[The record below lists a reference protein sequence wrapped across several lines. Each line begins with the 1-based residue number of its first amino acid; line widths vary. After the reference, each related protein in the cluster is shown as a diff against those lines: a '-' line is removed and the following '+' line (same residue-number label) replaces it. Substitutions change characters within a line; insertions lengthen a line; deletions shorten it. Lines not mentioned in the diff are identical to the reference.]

1 MMEDKKQEKI
11 LTKGDITKAYIRWW
25 WTAEI
30 SNSFERMQAVAV
42 CASLGPILKKLYP
55 NKEELIAALKRHLVF
70 FNSQAIWGGLVHG
83 TSIAMEEEKAMGKE
97 IPDEVITGIKTG
109 LMGPLAGIGDTLDWG
124 TMQTLFTAIAISF
137 GTTGSLVGPLFPCLL
152 GIWLFV
158 EGLYLFRF
166 GYSLGRESVKH
177 ILAGGIVKK
186 LIDGASILGL
196 FMMGSLSAMVVKL
209 QTTVKFDVSGKDF
222 VVQEVLDKIAPGM
235 LPLGAIFLVYWLM
248 KYKKYSITKVLC
260 MLVVLSIVGA
270 AVKLF

>member
-1 MMEDKKQEKI
+1 MEDKKQEKI
-11 LTKGDITKAYIRWW
+11 LNKKDITKAYIRWW

-42 CASLGPILKKLYP
+42 CATMGPILQKLYK
-55 NKEELIAALKRHLVF
+55 NKEDLVAALKRHLIF
-70 FNSQAIWGGLVHG
+70 FNSQAIWGGLIHG
-83 TSIAMEEEKAMGKE
+83 TAIAMEEEKAMGQE

-137 GTTGSLVGPLFPCLL
+137 GATGSIVAPIFPCIL

-166 GYSLGRESVKH
+166 GYSLGRESIRH
-177 ILAGGIVKK
+177 ILSGGIVKK

-209 QTTVKFDVSGKDF
+209 NTTIKFDVSGKDF
-222 VVQEVLDKIAPGM
+222 IVQDVLDKIAPGL
-235 LPLGAIFLVYWLM
+235 LPLGAIFLVYWMM
-248 KYKKYSITKVLC
+248 KYKKMSITKVLC
-260 MLVVLSIVGA
+260 ILAVLSIVGA
-270 AVKLF
+270 VIKVF

>member
-1 MMEDKKQEKI
+1 MEDKKQEKI
-11 LTKGDITKAYIRWW
+11 LNKKDITKAYIRWW

-42 CASLGPILKKLYP
+42 CATMGPILQKLYK
-55 NKEELIAALKRHLVF
+55 NKEDLVAALKRHLIF
-70 FNSQAIWGGLVHG
+70 FNSQAIWGGLIHG
-83 TSIAMEEEKAMGKE
+83 TAIAMEEEKAMGQE

-137 GTTGSLVGPLFPCLL
+137 GATGSIVAPIFPCIL

-166 GYSLGRESVKH
+166 GYSLGRESIRH
-177 ILAGGIVKK
+177 ILSGGIVKK

-209 QTTVKFDVSGKDF
+209 
-222 VVQEVLDKIAPGM
+222 LN
-235 LPLGAIFLVYWLM
+235 
-248 KYKKYSITKVLC
+248 
-260 MLVVLSIVGA
+260 
-270 AVKLF
+270 

>member
-1 MMEDKKQEKI
+1 MEDKKQEKI
-11 LTKGDITKAYIRWW
+11 LNKKDITKAYIRWW

-42 CASLGPILKKLYP
+42 CATMGPILQKLYK
-55 NKEELIAALKRHLVF
+55 NKEDLVAALKRHLIF
-70 FNSQAIWGGLVHG
+70 FNSQAIWGGLIHG
-83 TSIAMEEEKAMGKE
+83 TAIAMEEEKAMGQE

-124 TMQTLFTAIAISF
+124 TMQILFTAIAISF
-137 GTTGSLVGPLFPCLL
+137 GATGSIVAPIFPCIL

-166 GYSLGRESVKH
+166 GYSLGRESIRH
-177 ILAGGIVKK
+177 ILSGGIVKK

-209 QTTVKFDVSGKDF
+209 NTTIKFDVSGKDF
-222 VVQEVLDKIAPGM
+222 IAQDVLDKIAPGL
-235 LPLGAIFLVYWLM
+235 LPLGAIFLVYWMM
-248 KYKKYSITKVLC
+248 KYKKMSITKVLC
-260 MLVVLSIVGA
+260 ILVVLSIVGA
-270 AVKLF
+270 VIKVF

>member
-1 MMEDKKQEKI
+1 MEDKKQEKI
-11 LTKGDITKAYIRWW
+11 LNKKDITKAYIRWW

-42 CASLGPILKKLYP
+42 CATMGPILQKLYK
-55 NKEELIAALKRHLVF
+55 NKEDLVAALKRHLIF
-70 FNSQAIWGGLVHG
+70 FNSQAIWGGLIHG
-83 TSIAMEEEKAMGKE
+83 TAIAMEEEKAMGQE

-137 GTTGSLVGPLFPCLL
+137 GATGSIVAPIFPCIL

-166 GYSLGRESVKH
+166 GYFLGRESIRH
-177 ILAGGIVKK
+177 ILSGGIVKK

-209 QTTVKFDVSGKDF
+209 NTTIKFDVSGKDF
-222 VVQEVLDKIAPGM
+222 IVQDVLDKIAPGL
-235 LPLGAIFLVYWLM
+235 LPLGAIFLVYWMM
-248 KYKKYSITKVLC
+248 KYKKMSITKVLC
-260 MLVVLSIVGA
+260 ILVVLSIVGA
-270 AVKLF
+270 VIKVF

>member
-1 MMEDKKQEKI
+1 MEDKKQEKI
-11 LTKGDITKAYIRWW
+11 LNKKDITKAYIRWW

-42 CASLGPILKKLYP
+42 CATMGPILQKLYK
-55 NKEELIAALKRHLVF
+55 NKEDLVAALKRHLIF
-70 FNSQAIWGGLVHG
+70 FNSQAIWGGLIHG
-83 TSIAMEEEKAMGKE
+83 TAIAMEEEKAMGQE

-137 GTTGSLVGPLFPCLL
+137 GATGSIVAPIFPCIL

-158 EGLYLFRF
+158 EVLYLFRF
-166 GYSLGRESVKH
+166 GYSLGRESIRH
-177 ILAGGIVKK
+177 ILSGGIVKK

-209 QTTVKFDVSGKDF
+209 NTTIKFDVSGKDF
-222 VVQEVLDKIAPGM
+222 IVQDVLDKIAPGL
-235 LPLGAIFLVYWLM
+235 LPLGAIFLVYWMM
-248 KYKKYSITKVLC
+248 KYKKMSITKVLC
-260 MLVVLSIVGA
+260 ILVVLSIVGA
-270 AVKLF
+270 VIKVF

>member
-1 MMEDKKQEKI
+1 MEDKKQEKI
-11 LTKGDITKAYIRWW
+11 LNKKDITKAYIRWW

-42 CASLGPILKKLYP
+42 CATMGPILQKLYK
-55 NKEELIAALKRHLVF
+55 NKEDLVAALKRHLIF
-70 FNSQAIWGGLVHG
+70 FNSQAIWGGLIHG
-83 TSIAMEEEKAMGKE
+83 TAIAMEEEKAMGQE

-137 GTTGSLVGPLFPCLL
+137 GATGSIVAPIFPCIL

-166 GYSLGRESVKH
+166 GYSLGRESIRH
-177 ILAGGIVKK
+177 ILSGGIVKK

-209 QTTVKFDVSGKDF
+209 NTTIKFDVSGKDF
-222 VVQEVLDKIAPGM
+222 IVQDVLDKIAPDL
-235 LPLGAIFLVYWLM
+235 LPLGAIFLVYWMM
-248 KYKKYSITKVLC
+248 KYKKMSITKVLC
-260 MLVVLSIVGA
+260 ILVVLSIVGA
-270 AVKLF
+270 VIKVF

>member
-1 MMEDKKQEKI
+1 MEDKKQEKI
-11 LTKGDITKAYIRWW
+11 LNKKDITKAYIRWW

-42 CASLGPILKKLYP
+42 CATMGPILEKLYK
-55 NKEELIAALKRHLVF
+55 NKEDLVNALKRHLIF
-70 FNSQAIWGGLVHG
+70 FNSQAIWGGLIHG
-83 TSIAMEEEKAMGKE
+83 TTIAMEEEKAMGQE

-137 GTTGSLVGPLFPCLL
+137 GATGSVVAPIFPCIL

-166 GYSLGRESVKH
+166 GYSLGRESIRH
-177 ILAGGIVKK
+177 ILSGGIVKK

-209 QTTVKFDVSGKDF
+209 NTTIKFDISGKDF
-222 VVQEVLDKIAPGM
+222 IVQDVLNKIAPGL
-235 LPLGAIFLVYWLM
+235 LPLGAIFLVYWMM
-248 KYKKYSITKVLC
+248 KYKKMSITKVLYI
-260 MLVVLSIVGA
+260 LVILSIVGA
-270 AVKLF
+270 VIRVF

>member
-1 MMEDKKQEKI
+1 MEDKKQGKI
-11 LTKGDITKAYIRWW
+11 LNKKDITKAYIRWW

-42 CASLGPILKKLYP
+42 CATMGPILQKLYK
-55 NKEELIAALKRHLVF
+55 NKEDLVLALKRHLIF
-70 FNSQAIWGGLVHG
+70 FNSQAIWGGLIHG
-83 TSIAMEEEKAMGKE
+83 TAIAMEEERAMGQE

-137 GTTGSLVGPLFPCLL
+137 GATGSIVGPVFPCIL

-166 GYSLGRESVKH
+166 GYSLGRESIKH
-177 ILAGGIVKK
+177 ILSGGIVKK

-196 FMMGSLSAMVVKL
+196 FMMGSLSATVVKL
-209 QTTVKFDVSGKDF
+209 NTTIKFDISGKDF
-222 VVQEVLDKIAPGM
+222 IVQDVLDKIAPGL
-235 LPLGAIFLVYWLM
+235 LPLGAIFLVYWMM
-248 KYKKYSITKVLC
+248 KYKKMSITKVLC
-260 MLVVLSIVGA
+260 ILVVLSIVGA
-270 AVKLF
+270 VVRIF

>member
-1 MMEDKKQEKI
+1 MEDKKQEKI
-11 LTKGDITKAYIRWW
+11 LNKKDITKAYIRWW

-42 CASLGPILKKLYP
+42 CATMGPILQKLYK
-55 NKEELIAALKRHLVF
+55 NKADLVAALKRHLIF
-70 FNSQAIWGGLVHG
+70 FNSQAIWGGLIHG
-83 TSIAMEEEKAMGKE
+83 TAIAMEEEKAMGQE

-137 GTTGSLVGPLFPCLL
+137 GATGSIVAPIFPCIL

-166 GYSLGRESVKH
+166 GYSLGRESIRH
-177 ILAGGIVKK
+177 ILSGGIVKK

-209 QTTVKFDVSGKDF
+209 NTTIKFDVSGKDF
-222 VVQEVLDKIAPGM
+222 IVQDVLDKIAPGL
-235 LPLGAIFLVYWLM
+235 LPLGAIFLVYWMM
-248 KYKKYSITKVLC
+248 KYKKMSITKVLC
-260 MLVVLSIVGA
+260 ILVVLSIVGA
-270 AVKLF
+270 VIKVF